1 MAAMNTS
8 SPFQLAWRSFWQLK
22 KHRQEPLWAQ
32 LAVGAALAL
41 PIGFGMMLINGLLT
55 GRVSDHGWWRASLLF
70 NLFSCL
76 CVAYSMLAITRVVER
91 LLPAASIERM
101 SEAADWRSA
110 LVINAIAIGGVMLGA
125 ALSLSMYTWF
135 TDWDGWTSFMGHSV
149 AKTEFLA
156 FLMVVAAANWF
167 WWRLRVKQDRL
178 LHQAMEAQL
187 RLLQAQIE
195 PHFLFNTLA
204 NVQSLLERDTPR
216 ARLMLESFT
225 DYLRASLGQLRHT
238 DSTLEA
244 ELAMVRSYLTLLQ
257 IRMEDRLRFEI
268 DASDDALAASLP
280 TLLLQPLVENAIEHG
295 LEPKIEGGRVR
306 IRARVA
312 DGQLDICVDDD
323 GLGLDGPRR
332 PRRRG
337 NGMALPNIR
346 ERLRTR
352 YGGKATLTLTPQAVG
367 TQAALSL
374 PYRTPA

>member
-1 MAAMNTS
+1 MNIS
-8 SPFQLAWRSFWQLK
+8 SSFQLAWRSFWVLK

-41 PIGFGMMLINGLLT
+41 PIGSVMMLINGLLT
-55 GRVSDHGWWRASLLF
+55 GRVGDPGWWRASFLF
-70 NLFSCL
+70 NLFICL
-76 CVAYSMLAITRVVER
+76 CVAYSMLAITRAVEK
-91 LLPAASIERM
+91 LLPAASIERI
-101 SEAADWRSA
+101 SEAADWRAA
-110 LVINAIAIGGVMLGA
+110 LLINAIAVSGVVLGCA
-125 ALSLSMYTWF
+125 FSLSLYTWL
-135 TDWDGWTSFMGHSV
+135 TDWDAWGSFMSHSV
-149 AKTEFLA
+149 AQTEFLA
-156 FLMVVAAANWF
+156 FVMVVAAANWF
-167 WWRLRVKQDRL
+167 WWRLRVRQDRL

-216 ARLMLESFT
+216 ARLMLETFT

-257 IRMEDRLRFEI
+257 IRMEDRLRFDI
-268 DASDDALAASLP
+268 DASDEALAAALP

-295 LEPKIEGGRVR
+295 LEPKIEGGRIR
-306 IRARVA
+306 IRARVV

-332 PRRRG
+332 PRKRG
-337 NGMALPNIR
+337 SGMALPNIHD
-346 ERLRTR
+346 RLRTR
-352 YGGKATLTLTPQAVG
+352 YGGKATLTLAPQTVG
-367 TQAALSL
+367 TQATLSI
-374 PYRTPA
+374 PYRALA